1 LAAEAIVLFSGGQD
15 STTCL
20 LWALRNFSA
29 VHALG
34 FSYGQRHSVELAQA
48 QHIANVLNVPYT
60 VLEAPALKEI
70 GGNALTE
77 WGHTLEPW
85 QPSAGTLPNT
95 FVPGR
100 NLLFLTLA
108 AGFAFPLG
116 VHDIVIGVCQTDYS
130 GYPDCRSAFIA
141 SAQQTISLALDSDF
155 RIHTPLMHLS
165 KAQTWLL
172 ADELGGTQLVRE
184 HSHTCYEG
192 NRSALHP
199 WGYGCGKCAACELR
213 ARGYYE
219 AFPAGPANHLP

>member
-1 LAAEAIVLFSGGQD
+1 MKPKAVVLLSGGLD
-15 STTCL
+15 
-20 LWALRNFSA
+20 SA
-29 VHALG
+29 VALAHAQDAGYECAALS
-34 FSYGQRHSVELAQA
+34 FDYGQRHRIELECAKRQA
-48 QHIANVLNVPYT
+48 LHQMVKDHRTATIDLR
-60 VLEAPALKEI
+60 LF
-70 GGNALTE
+70 GGSALTADVE
-77 WGHTLEPW
+77 VPKDRDLTSPEIPITYVPARNTIFLSFALGFAEVFG
-85 QPSAGTLPNT
+85 AGT
-95 FVPGR
+95 
-100 NLLFLTLA
+100 
-108 AGFAFPLG
+108 
-116 VHDIVIGVCQTDYS
+116 IVTGMNAVDYS